1 MKQLNLTF
9 LNDLNLQLRHN
20 SWDFQIYST
29 PIFKPESKNKFI
41 ILAPGSGKKPTIK
54 NNKKIKIS
62 K

>member
-9 LNDLNLQLRHN
+9 LNDLNLQLRHK

-29 PIFKPESKNKFI
+29 PIFKPEHKNKFI
-41 ILAPGSGKKPTIK
+41 ILATGSGKKHTIT
-54 NNKKIKIS
+54 NNTKIKMY